1 MHTPPAPPR
10 YPIAAVER
18 ETGLSKDTL
27 RMWERRYGF
36 PLPERDSKGERSYS
50 GEDVAR
56 LRHLRRLVQTGH
68 RPGAVVPLD
77 EPALALLLAA
87 LPHANAQAGL
97 PTRPAAPVGNASA
110 AVAVAPATGFSAD
123 GGGVAAGVVAN
134 CMRCIAQHDAAGLRE
149 QISRAVLGMGLEACV
164 LHLVA
169 PLTQQVGEA
178 WAEGRFAVYEEHFYT
193 ECVTGVLRA
202 AIASVPRPD
211 ESAACLRVLL
221 TTTPREQHALGLLML
236 EAVLALRGC
245 ACLPLGTEM
254 PIADIARAAQL
265 FRSDIVALSFSGML
279 PAHRVRADLAELRGQ
294 LPPATQIW
302 AGGQGAP
309 ARRSAVAG
317 VTVLKRLDDVA
328 AALAQHAAVQRPG

>member
-1 MHTPPAPPR
+1 MNTTPAPPR

-36 PLPERDSKGERSYS
+36 PTPERDAKGERSYS
-50 GEDVAR
+50 DEDLAR
-56 LRHLRRLVQTGH
+56 LRHLHRLVQTGH

-77 EPALALLLAA
+77 EPALARLLASVPGA
-87 LPHANAQAGL
+87 
-97 PTRPAAPVGNASA
+97 PAAPGLATMPSAPVAHAAA
-110 AVAVAPATGFSAD
+110 AVAVAP
-123 GGGVAAGVVAN
+123 VAAFSPAGGSAAAVAVAN

-149 QISRAVLGMGLEACV
+149 QLSRAVLAMGLQACV

-169 PLTQQVGEA
+169 PLTQQVGQA

-211 ESAACLRVLL
+211 ASAPCLRVLL

-236 EAVLALRGC
+236 EALLALHGC

-254 PIADIARAAQL
+254 PIAGIARAAQL

-279 PAHRVRADLAELRGQ
+279 PAHRVRADLAELRRQ
-294 LPPATQIW
+294 LPPGIEVW
-302 AGGQGAP
+302 AGGQGAR
-309 ARRSAVAG
+309 ARRGAMAG
-317 VTVLKRLDDVA
+317 VTLFTQLEEVGP
-328 AALAQHAAVQRPG
+328 ALAQHAAALRAG